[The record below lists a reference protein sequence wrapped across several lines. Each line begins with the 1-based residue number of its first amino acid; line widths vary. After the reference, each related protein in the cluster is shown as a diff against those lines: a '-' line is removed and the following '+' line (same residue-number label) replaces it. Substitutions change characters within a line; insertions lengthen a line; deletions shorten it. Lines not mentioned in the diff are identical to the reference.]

1 VQASALRVG
10 PHRGP
15 PFVLTPASLHPR
27 NAQELRRVPGS
38 QELLVIALVALFVLG
53 PERLPGLAR
62 TAAKGLVKL
71 RNYGVTASKE
81 LRGVADL
88 SDIEREVND
97 LRRELQRTRADLR
110 RAMRETVA
118 SSSSSSAAP
127 RPTVDPSPATSS
139 SGAGPSA
146 VPEQSAVEAAATDQ
160 PVDGSTG
167 PRDV

>member
-1 VQASALRVG
+1 M
-10 PHRGP
+10 
-15 PFVLTPASLHPR
+15 
-27 NAQELRRVPGS
+27 PGS

-62 TAAKGLVKL
+62 AAAKGLVKL

-88 SDIEREVND
+88 GDIEREVND

-118 SSSSSSAAP
+118 TSSSSSSSPQGSLAP
-127 RPTVDPSPATSS
+127 TF
-139 SGAGPSA
+139 PSA
-146 VPEQSAVEAAATDQ
+146 VAPDPPLREKAVGQRAAQDAAGTLARPPQ
-160 PVDGSTG
+160 ADGSTDA
-167 PRDV
+167 RDD